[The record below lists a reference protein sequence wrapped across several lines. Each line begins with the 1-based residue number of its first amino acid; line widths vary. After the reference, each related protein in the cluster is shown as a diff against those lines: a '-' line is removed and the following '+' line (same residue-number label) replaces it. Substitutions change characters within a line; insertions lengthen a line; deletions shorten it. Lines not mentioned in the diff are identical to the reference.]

1 MRGASVS
8 HEDPPVPQQA
18 EQLSPT
24 ELKVLR
30 YLPTNL
36 SRPEIAA
43 ELSVSVNTVSTH
55 IRSIY
60 AKLGTDD
67 RSAAVRYARELR
79 LLAARTMFAGSQCRP
94 ASTA

>member
-1 MRGASVS
+1 MRGASLIPEGPS
-8 HEDPPVPQQA
+8 VPQRV
-18 EQLSPT
+18 EQLSRS

-43 ELSVSVNTVSTH
+43 ELSVSVNTVSSH

-60 AKLGTDD
+60 AKLGAAD
-67 RSAAVRYARELR
+67 RSAAVRCAGDLR
-79 LLAARTMFAGSQCRP
+79 LLAALRS
-94 ASTA
+94 

>member
-1 MRGASVS
+1 MRGASVRPK
-8 HEDPPVPQQA
+8 DPAVPQLV
-18 EQLSPT
+18 EELSHS

-43 ELSVSVNTVSTH
+43 ELSVSLNTVSTH

-67 RSAAVRYARELR
+67 RSAAVRRARELR
-79 LLAARTMFAGSQCRP
+79 LLAAPRS
-94 ASTA
+94 